1 MQNEDQKILIMMMRQ
16 VATGE
21 KTDIQLNS
29 NLRQRLVAAISQ
41 QSHMNQPA
49 IKQESASFLY
59 LLRDPQSRC
68 EPGPG
73 CKDKDTFSHTSPA
86 SPIGVHEGSVGHLL
100 EQNWFGGED
109 VVKRRE

>member
-49 IKQESASFLY
+49 IKQESASFLETPN
-59 LLRDPQSRC
+59 LAVNRARAARIRTHSHIRLQLPQ
-68 EPGPG
+68 
-73 CKDKDTFSHTSPA
+73 F
-86 SPIGVHEGSVGHLL
+86 GVHEGSVGHLL

-109 VVKRRE
+109 VEQSRE